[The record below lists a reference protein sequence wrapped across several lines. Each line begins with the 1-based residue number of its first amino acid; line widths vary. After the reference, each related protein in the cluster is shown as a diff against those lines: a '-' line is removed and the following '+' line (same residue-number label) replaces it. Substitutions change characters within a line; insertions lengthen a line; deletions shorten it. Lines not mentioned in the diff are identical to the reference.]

1 MDTSNINVAEELPDI
16 QPADSRPPAGEPLIH
31 MEQRPQI
38 QIEVDLPSGP
48 VNVSRTRTS
57 IYRIS

>member
-1 MDTSNINVAEELPDI
+1 MDTSNINAAEELPEI

-38 QIEVDLPSGP
+38 EADLPSGP

-57 IYRIS
+57 IYMIS